1 MIANAERRNQ
11 HSEASS
17 AMKIQVRQEACHVF
31 ESLSSAGECILFLG
45 TRNDGGPSLS
55 MISSSIKTKG
65 KLKDIILEVLNS
77 AQNRGPRTASSTA
90 VQWPVRHP
98 GCSPSTLPGFVVQ
111 IS

>member
-1 MIANAERRNQ
+1 MILKTLVGLENR
-11 HSEASS
+11 
-17 AMKIQVRQEACHVF
+17 MKWTC
-31 ESLSSAGECILFLG
+31 
-45 TRNDGGPSLS
+45 DGGPSLS

-65 KLKDIILEVLNS
+65 KLNDIILEALNS

-98 GCSPSTLPGFVVQ
+98 RSSPSTLPDFVVQ